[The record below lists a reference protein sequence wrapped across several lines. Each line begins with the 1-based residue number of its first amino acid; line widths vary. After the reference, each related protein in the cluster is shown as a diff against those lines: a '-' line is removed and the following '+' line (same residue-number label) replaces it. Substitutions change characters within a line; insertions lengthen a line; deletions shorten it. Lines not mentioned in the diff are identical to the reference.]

1 MTDRLRK
8 KIIVVMILSLCII
21 LIAIPVSAEDVSRC
35 TRSYNLVLL
44 LSPLGVT
51 EQAVQLVYGSS
62 LHPADAPGDLRGKVL
77 SRDGR
82 ILQEFPLWD
91 PRIQFGEDI
100 VVDEKGNVTKVSGI
114 LKQEKKA
121 TLAVMFQHSP
131 DAVTFALYNAQGSLM
146 KSVDLSRAEDKATWN
161 CTPDYG
167 IPSRNFDGGLSSV
180 VPIVVIAV
188 LVVLVVA
195 AGAGWY
201 FLKKRSGEKHQ

>member
-1 MTDRLRK
+1 MTGQLRK
-8 KIIVVMILSLCII
+8 KIIVGMILSLCII
-21 LIAIPVSAEDVSRC
+21 LIAIPVSAEDFTSC

-44 LSPLGVT
+44 LSPPGVT

-77 SRDGR
+77 SGDGR

-114 LKQEKKA
+114 QKQEKKA
-121 TLAVMFQHSP
+121 TLAVMFPHSP
-131 DAVTFALYNAQGSLM
+131 DAVTFALYDAKGSLM
-146 KSVDLSRAEDKATWN
+146 KSVDLSPAENKATWN

-167 IPSRNFDGGLSSV
+167 IPSRNFDGGSSSV

-201 FLKKRSGEKHQ
+201 FRKKRSGEKHP

>member
-1 MTDRLRK
+1 M
-8 KIIVVMILSLCII
+8 
-21 LIAIPVSAEDVSRC
+21 
-35 TRSYNLVLL
+35 
-44 LSPLGVT
+44 
-51 EQAVQLVYGSS
+51 
-62 LHPADAPGDLRGKVL
+62 
-77 SRDGR
+77 
-82 ILQEFPLWD
+82 FP
-91 PRIQFGEDI
+91 
-100 VVDEKGNVTKVSGI
+100 
-114 LKQEKKA
+114 
-121 TLAVMFQHSP
+121 HSP

-167 IPSRNFDGGLSSV
+167 IPSRNFDGGSSSV